1 MKLFDM
7 KNKRTSVTA
16 DALREFS
23 SGGQLFVICKT
34 GEVHELKKVFSF
46 DESTVIDCT
55 DLDESVRYSSFDGY
69 DFISLVHLERW
80 DKSLTL
86 REINIYVS
94 RGYLVLVMPEHKS
107 PRLSRLENEIME
119 TAENMGEKHNPVNR
133 LYFLLFHK
141 ILSDFSEMLEA
152 VEDEIEALSQEV
164 AEKVDA
170 SHITGINRFH
180 RMTYTARKQIRSLS
194 YLGEQILVDEN
205 GVIEKNQIKYFRNLD
220 TRLKKL
226 YDFSASLY
234 DLSGALIS
242 TYDSK
247 LSAKTNDIVTKLTL
261 LTLFFSPLTLI
272 SGIYGMNFVFMPEL
286 KMPYAYPATL
296 LVMALIVTGLYIFA
310 KRKKLL

>member
-1 MKLFDM
+1 MKLYDM

-16 DALREFS
+16 EDLRGFS
-23 SGGQLFVICKT
+23 GSGQLFVICKT
-34 GEVHELKKVFSF
+34 DEVHDLKEVFSF
-46 DESTVIDCT
+46 DSSTVIDCT
-55 DLDESVRYSSFDGY
+55 DLDESVRYSNFDGY
-69 DFISLVHLERW
+69 DFISLVHLERC
-80 DKSLTL
+80 DKALAL

-94 RGYLVLVMPEHKS
+94 REYLVLVTPKHES
-107 PRLSRLENEIME
+107 PRLSRLEDEIME
-119 TAENMGEKHNPVNR
+119 AAGNMGEKHHPINR
-133 LYFLLFHK
+133 LYFLIFHK

-170 SHITGINRFH
+170 SRIEDINRFH
-180 RMTYTARKQIRSLS
+180 RMTYTARKQMRSLS

-205 GVIEKNQIKYFRNLD
+205 GIIEKNQKKYFRNID

-234 DLSGALIS
+234 DLSEALIS

-261 LTLFFSPLTLI
+261 LTLFFLPLTLI
-272 SGIYGMNFVFMPEL
+272 TGIYGMNFTYMPEL

-296 LVMALIVTGLYIFA
+296 FAMALIVTGLYIFA
-310 KRKKLL
+310 KKKKLL